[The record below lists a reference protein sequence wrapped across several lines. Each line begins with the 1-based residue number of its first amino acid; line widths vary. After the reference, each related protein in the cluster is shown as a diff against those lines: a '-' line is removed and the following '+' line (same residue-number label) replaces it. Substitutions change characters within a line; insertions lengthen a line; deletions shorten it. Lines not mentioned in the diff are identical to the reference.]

1 MVNMP
6 PAATIAQPAAVYQ
19 VTVPEEPEVAVN
31 TAPVVTPLLLLSSKA
46 TVMKLPAVAQVEAV
60 NVRWVVVMASCE
72 AAPAT
77 TDSTWLLLPTAAET
91 VTTGLPTAESS

>member
-1 MVNMP
+1 MVNLP
-6 PAATIAQPAAVYQ
+6 PAATVAQPAAVYQ

-46 TVMKLPAVAQVEAV
+46 TVMKLPAAAHVEAV
-60 NVRWVVVMASCE
+60 NVRCGVVMANCE

-77 TDSTWLLLPTAAET
+77 TDSACLLLPTAADT
-91 VTTGLPTAESS
+91 VTVGFLNWLAA